1 MHFDHLNYHLYGDEP
16 PEGAAITCTKS
27 LASHEFC
34 NRLHRA
40 YQLAT
45 AGFDAAYPAVVTE
58 HWDKNIVGGRRADI
72 RAMLEAR
79 DYKKQL
85 RYALSNPINHNLWYG
100 FDGLARHFAKDVLE
114 VDAYRIH
121 DVLRRFFEAAGAR
134 MWQEERGPIPPAL
147 ENAMVVSGLEEVLG
161 VKLDFPA
168 PYPRMAGIA
177 DRRGI
182 IRSRALWG
190 LYLAWRAKQAGA
202 QTVLELGG
210 GLGYA
215 AHYASLFGITDYT
228 IVDIPLTLVAS
239 GHFLAL
245 TNGEEKVLLYG
256 EQADGRQLFR
266 LLPPQDFPAEKRF
279 DMVVNMDSFPEFGLA
294 IAREYVEKIKKSTK
308 KFLSIN
314 HECEKYTVREL
325 FMDDSDLV
333 SYSRHP
339 FWLRKGY
346 VEEFFEFR

>member
-34 NRLHRA
+34 SRLHRA

-45 AGFDAAYPAVVTE
+45 AGFEAAYPAVVTE

-72 RAMLEAR
+72 SAMLEAR

-147 ENAMVVSGLEEVLG
+147 ENAMVVSGLEEALG

-228 IVDIPLTLVAS
+228 IVDIPLSLVAS

-256 EQADGRQLFR
+256 EQVDSRQIFR

-279 DMVVNMDSFPEFGLA
+279 DMVVNMDSFPEFGLE
-294 IAREYVEKIKKSTK
+294 IAREYVGKIKKSTK

-325 FMDDSDLV
+325 FMDDPDLV
-333 SYSRHP
+333 SYSRNP

>member
-1 MHFDHLNYHLYGDEP
+1 MHFDHLNYHLYDDVP
-16 PEGAAITCTKS
+16 PEGAAITCAKS

-34 NRLHRA
+34 SRLHRA

-45 AGFDAAYPAVVTE
+45 AGFEAAYPAAVTE
-58 HWDKNIVGGRRADI
+58 HWDKDIVGGRRGDI
-72 RAMLEAR
+72 RGMLDAR
-79 DYKKQL
+79 DYRKQL

-114 VDAYRIH
+114 VDTYRVH
-121 DVLRRFFEAAGAR
+121 DVLRRFFEAVGAR
-134 MWQEERGPIPPAL
+134 MWQEERGPVPPAIANDL
-147 ENAMVVSGLEEVLG
+147 LVSGLEGALG
-161 VKLDFPA
+161 VTLDFPA
-168 PYPRMAGIA
+168 PYPRMGGIA
-177 DRRGI
+177 HRGGV

-202 QTVLELGG
+202 RSVLELGG

-215 AHYASLFGITDYT
+215 AHYASLLGIADYS

-239 GHFLAL
+239 GHFLGL
-245 TNGEEKVLLYG
+245 TNGEDKVLLHG
-256 EQADGRQLFR
+256 EQDDGSRAFR
-266 LLPPQDFPAEKRF
+266 LLPPQAFPEEKQF
-279 DMVVNMDSFPEFGLA
+279 DMVVNMDSFPEFGLE
-294 IAREYVEKIKKSTK
+294 IAREYVGKIKRSTK

-325 FMDDSDLV
+325 FHNDPDVV

-346 VEEFFEFR
+346 VEEFFHFR

>member
-1 MHFDHLNYHLYGDEP
+1 MHFDHLNYHLYEDVP
-16 PEGAAITCTKS
+16 PDGAVITCAKR

-34 NRLHRA
+34 SRLHRA
-40 YQLAT
+40 YRLAT
-45 AGFDAAYPAVVTE
+45 EKFEAAYPAAVTE
-58 HWDKNIVGGRRADI
+58 HWDKTIVGGRRGDI
-72 RAMLEAR
+72 RAMLGAR

-134 MWQEERGPIPPAL
+134 MWQEERGPVPPAL
-147 ENAMVVSGLEEVLG
+147 ENAAMVSGLELALG
-161 VKLDFPA
+161 ARLEFPA
-168 PYPRMAGIA
+168 PYPRMGGLA

-182 IRSRALWG
+182 IRTRALWG

-202 QTVLELGG
+202 QAVLELGG

-215 AHYASLFGITDYT
+215 AYYAALLGIRDYT

-239 GHFLAL
+239 GHFLGL
-245 TNGEEKVLLYG
+245 TTGEDKVLLYG
-256 EQADGRQLFR
+256 EEDDGSRIFR
-266 LLPPQDFPAEKRF
+266 LLPPQAFPAEKRF
-279 DMVVNMDSFPEFGLA
+279 DLVVNMDSFPEFGLDM
-294 IAREYVEKIKKSTK
+294 AREYVGKIKKSTK
-308 KFLSIN
+308 RFLSVN

-325 FMDDSDLV
+325 FLDDPDVV
-333 SYSRHP
+333 SYSRNP

-346 VEEFFEFR
+346 VEEMFEFR